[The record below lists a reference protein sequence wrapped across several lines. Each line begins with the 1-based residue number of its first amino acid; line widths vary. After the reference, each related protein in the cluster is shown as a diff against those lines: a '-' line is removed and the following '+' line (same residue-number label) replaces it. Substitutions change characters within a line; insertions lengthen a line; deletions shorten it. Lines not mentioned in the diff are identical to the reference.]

1 MLIRPEGPI
10 HCTFILTSTLWER
23 RVAMAKKRW
32 SDLGT
37 GQRRGVMFSGVVQV
51 ALLIAALADI
61 WRRPEEQIR
70 GSKRLWTAA
79 AFVNFIGPVS
89 YFVFGRRR

>member
-1 MLIRPEGPI
+1 
-10 HCTFILTSTLWER
+10 
-23 RVAMAKKRW
+23 
-32 SDLGT
+32 
-37 GQRRGVMFSGVVQV
+37 MFSGVVQV

>member
-1 MLIRPEGPI
+1 
-10 HCTFILTSTLWER
+10 
-23 RVAMAKKRW
+23 MANKRW
-32 SDLGT
+32 SELSS
-37 GQRRGVMFSGVVQV
+37 GQRLGIMLSGTVQV

-70 GSKRLWTAA
+70 GDKRLWTAVS
-79 AFVNFIGPVS
+79 FVNFIGPIS